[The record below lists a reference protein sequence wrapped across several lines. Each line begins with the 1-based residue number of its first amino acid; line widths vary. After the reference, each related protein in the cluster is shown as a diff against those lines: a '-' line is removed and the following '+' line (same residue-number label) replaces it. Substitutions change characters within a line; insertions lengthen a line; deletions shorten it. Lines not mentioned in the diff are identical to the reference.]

1 MKKIKNKI
9 RIPLLGIPDQPI
21 VSSTQDFIPIADIA
35 EDVVLTKNGG
45 AVIVLESSSLNFS
58 LLSEK
63 EQQAVIY
70 SYAALLNSLSF
81 PIQILV
87 RSQIKDISKYMDYL
101 EKARQK
107 INNPKLASFMDNYE
121 NFVRETIKKRN
132 VLGKTFYIAIPFS
145 PYEMGITKSAP
156 LLTKRE
162 TKLPFTKEYLLKR
175 AKIALYPKR
184 DHIIR
189 QGKRLGLFI
198 RQLSTSDLVD
208 LFYNIFNAEPPATRK
223 EENV

>member
-1 MKKIKNKI
+1 MKTAKGKIK
-9 RIPLLGIPDQPI
+9 IPIFGIPDEPI
-21 VSSTQDFIPIADIA
+21 ISSTQDFVPIADIT
-35 EDVVLTKNGG
+35 EDVVLAKNGG
-45 AVIVLESSSLNFS
+45 AAIVLESSSLNFS

-81 PIQILV
+81 PIQIIV
-87 RSQIKDISKYMDYL
+87 RSQIKDISKYMEYL

-107 INNPKLASFMDNYE
+107 ITNPKLASFMDNYK

-132 VLGKTFYIAIPFS
+132 VLGKTFYIVIPFS
-145 PYEMGITKSAP
+145 PYEMGVAKSAS
-156 LLTKRE
+156 LVAKKQAT
-162 TKLPFTKEYLLKR
+162 LPFTKDFVLKK
-175 AKIALYPKR
+175 AKIALYPKK

-189 QGKRLGLFI
+189 QGRRLGLVI
-198 RQLSTSDLVD
+198 RQLSTSQLIE
-208 LFYNIFNAEPPATRK
+208 LFYNIFNAEPPATKK